1 LIVPSHAIGVDI
13 GGTTTKLAVV
23 DTDGT
28 VCLRDSAA
36 TPRGASPEAIIA
48 GIVEMV
54 RAFRQK
60 AETVGFSEAGI
71 GIAVPQFFE
80 GEDWVQRQANNMQA
94 LEGIALRPPLVEA
107 LGPSVALIHDLNAIG
122 IAEHRFGR
130 GRSSERMLL
139 MAVGTG
145 ISISFVTRER
155 GLEHWSYGGEGD
167 AGMIIVDPRG
177 TVGCSG
183 GGRGCLEAVAS
194 GMAIR
199 RRALE
204 EVERGR
210 ITRLAEVLQRQGDL
224 TARDVAE
231 TARAGDAAALD
242 ILDQAGQFL
251 GVALTSYLHIFR
263 PDLIVLAGG
272 VAQAGELLIGS
283 IRRTVDRLA
292 SPSYLNHL
300 TGIEVSALGTDGG
313 AIGAASLIL
322 SPGKVVC

>member
-1 LIVPSHAIGVDI
+1 MPRHAIGVDI
-13 GGTTTKLAVV
+13 GGTNTKLAVV

-28 VCLRDSAA
+28 VRLRDSTA
-36 TPRGASPEAIIA
+36 TPRGTSPEAIIA
-48 GIVEMV
+48 GIVEI
-54 RAFRQK
+54 AQIFRQK
-60 AETVGFSEAGI
+60 AETAGFSAAGI

-80 GEDWVQRQANNMQA
+80 GEDWVQRQANNLPA
-94 LEGIALRPPLVEA
+94 LEGVALRPSLAEA
-107 LGPSVALIHDLNAIG
+107 LGLSVAMIHDLSAIG

-130 GRSSERMLL
+130 GRGSERMLL
-139 MAVGTG
+139 MAIGTG

-177 TVGCSG
+177 TVGCSC

-194 GMAIR
+194 GTAIR

-210 ITRLAEVLQRQGDL
+210 DSRLAEVLQRQGDL

-231 TARAGDAAALD
+231 LARAGDAAALD
-242 ILDQAGQFL
+242 ILDQAGEFL

-272 VAQAGELLIGS
+272 VAQAGELLIKPV
-283 IRRTVDRLA
+283 RRTMDRLA
-292 SPSYLNHL
+292 SPFYLNCL

-322 SPGKVVC
+322 SPGEYVC